1 MSTEEIKSYRLNST
15 EEPTD
20 EMLEYIMLQVQ
31 ETARQSSI
39 NAQKELDRRFE
50 QLCQR
55 IAERK
60 RLASV

>member
-39 NAQKELDRRFE
+39 YAQKELDRRFE